1 MNRLLLDTNAFIWFI
16 EGDEKAMSNVA
27 KAGIEDQNSTTYVRI
42 VTLWEIAIRE
52 S

>member
-16 EGDEKAMSNVA
+16 EGDEKALSKVA
-27 KAGIEDQNSTTYVRI
+27 KASIEDQNSTTYVSI
-42 VTLWEIAIRE
+42 VTLWEIAIRK